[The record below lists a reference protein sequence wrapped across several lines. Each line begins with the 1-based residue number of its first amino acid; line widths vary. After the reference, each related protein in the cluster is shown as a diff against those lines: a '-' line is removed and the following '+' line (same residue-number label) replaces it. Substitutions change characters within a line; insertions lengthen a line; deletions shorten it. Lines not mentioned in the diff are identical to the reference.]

1 MNTQKQIAFKKQL
14 QKAGISIIEER
25 IAATLQL
32 MNNAQEAAN
41 SESKSSAG
49 DKYETSRAMNHLQK
63 DMYASQLAANKRELA
78 ALMNINCGSIATEIG
93 NGCYVQTK
101 KAGFFIAAGLGKITV
116 NDIVVYLLSP
126 NAPLSQLLF
135 TKSISDSFLFNKEQ
149 LMIDLF
155 Y

>member
-78 ALMNINCGSIATEIG
+78 ALMNINCGSIATVIG
-93 NGCYVQTK
+93 KGCYVQTK
-101 KAGFFIAAGLGKITV
+101 KTGFFIAAGLGKITV